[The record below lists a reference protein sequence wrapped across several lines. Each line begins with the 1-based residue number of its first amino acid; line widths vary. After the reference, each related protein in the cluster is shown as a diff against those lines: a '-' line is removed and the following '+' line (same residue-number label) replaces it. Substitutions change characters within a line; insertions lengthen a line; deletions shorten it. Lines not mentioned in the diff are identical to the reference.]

1 MDCVDKGATILTGG
15 SPVSELNATGGTF
28 YHPTVV
34 GEVTKHMLPYHEE
47 TFGPAAFL
55 FRFETEE
62 EVIQMANDT
71 K

>member
-1 MDCVDKGATILTGG
+1 MTGG
-15 SPVSELNATGGTF
+15 SPIDALNTTGGTF

-34 GEVTKHMLPYHEE
+34 TEVTTDMLPYHEE

-55 FRFETEE
+55 FRFETED
-62 EVIQMANDT
+62 EVIKLANDT